1 MSILKEGLQA
11 RIDAVRER
19 ITTAA
24 QRAGRDPA
32 AIRLLA
38 VSKTFPPSAVEA
50 AVAAGLTAFGENYA
64 QEGCDK
70 VDALQATLPGAP
82 LEWHFIGPLQSNKTR
97 GVAERF
103 DWVQSVDRERI
114 ALRLAEQRPAYRP
127 PLNVLLQVNISE
139 EDSKSGLL
147 PGEVSALAAVVA
159 AQPQLRLRGLMA
171 IPEPATDP
179 QRQRE
184 PFARMRELYE
194 RLRSEGY
201 AIDTLS
207 MGMSGDLDAAIAEG
221 ATLVRVGTAI
231 FGGRS

>member
-19 ITTAA
+19 MTTAA
-24 QRAGRDPA
+24 ERVGRSPTEV
-32 AIRLLA
+32 RLLA
-38 VSKTFPPSAVEA
+38 VSKTFPASAVEA
-50 AVAAGLTAFGENYA
+50 AIEAGLSAFGENYA

-70 VDALQATLPGAP
+70 VDALRASHPDAH

-114 ALRLAEQRPAYRP
+114 ALRLAEQRPADLP
-127 PLNVLLQVNISE
+127 PLNVLLQVNISD
-139 EDSKSGLL
+139 EDSKSGVV
-147 PGEVSALAAVVA
+147 PSEVSKLAAVVA
-159 AQPQLRLRGLMA
+159 TQPRLRLRGLMA

-179 QRQRE
+179 EQQRE
-184 PFARMRELYE
+184 PLARMRALFE
-194 RLRSEGY
+194 RLRAEGY
-201 AIDTLS
+201 DIDTLS
-207 MGMSGDLDAAIAEG
+207 MGMSTDLDAAIAEG